1 MMETLFSAEMWANLL
16 TIIGIN
22 IVLSGDNAVV
32 IALACRT
39 LPPRQ
44 QALGVAFGAGA
55 AVLLRI
61 VFTVFIAFL
70 LTVQFL
76 KIAGG
81 LLLFWVGYKLMTEEG
96 GDDDVAAGA
105 NLWHAVRIV
114 VIADAVMSLDNVI
127 AVAAAAHGNTALLI
141 AGLVISIPMVVY
153 GATLLIKL
161 IERFPMIVP
170 AGAALIGYIAGEVVV
185 TDAAIHDWLENHLV
199 WLRHVAPLMG
209 AVAVILVSRIIK
221 PKAAG
226 DMSSAAQEAAA
237 GAGVFAGRAI
247 LTRIAAFL
255 IGGLGYVIG
264 EPVPGETDGAMVL
277 ALHALLPIFA
287 AAIAIVLGEFLARH
301 VRRVQSA

>member
-1 MMETLFSAEMWANLL
+1 MMETLLNAEMWASLL

-44 QALGVAFGAGA
+44 QSLGIAFGAGA

-61 VFTVFIAFL
+61 VFTVFIAYL

-105 NLWHAVRIV
+105 SLWQAVRIV

-127 AVAAAAHGNTALLI
+127 AVAAAAHGNTVLLI

-161 IERFPMIVP
+161 IERFPVIVP
-170 AGAALIGYIAGEVVV
+170 AGAAMIGYIGVEVLVSD
-185 TDAAIHDWLENHLV
+185 TAIHDWLEQHLV
-199 WLRHVAPLMG
+199 WLRHVAPVVG

-221 PKAAG
+221 PKSDG
-226 DMSSAAQEAAA
+226 RTDTQEAAA
-237 GAGVFAGRAI
+237 GAGLFAGRAA
-247 LTRIAAFL
+247 LTRVAAFL
-255 IGGLGYVIG
+255 IGGAGYLVG
-264 EPVPGETDGAMVL
+264 EPVPGKTDGALIL

-287 AAIAIVLGEFLARH
+287 AIVAIILGEYLARQV
-301 VRRVQSA
+301 VRLQRA

>member
-1 MMETLFSAEMWANLL
+1 MMETLLNAEMWASLL

-44 QALGVAFGAGA
+44 QSLGIAFGAGA

-61 VFTVFIAFL
+61 VFTVFIAYL

-105 NLWHAVRIV
+105 SLWQAVRIV

-127 AVAAAAHGNTALLI
+127 AVAAAAHGNTVLLV

-161 IERFPMIVP
+161 IERFPVIVP
-170 AGAALIGYIAGEVVV
+170 AGAAMIGYIGGEVLVSD
-185 TDAAIHDWLENHLV
+185 TAIHDWLEQHLV
-199 WLRHVAPLMG
+199 WLRHVAPVVG

-221 PKAAG
+221 PKSDG
-226 DMSSAAQEAAA
+226 RTDTQEAAA
-237 GAGVFAGRAI
+237 GAGLFAGRAA
-247 LTRIAAFL
+247 LTRVAAFV
-255 IGGLGYVIG
+255 IGGAGYLVG
-264 EPVPGETDGAMVL
+264 EPVPGKTDGALIL

-287 AAIAIVLGEFLARH
+287 AIVAIILSEFLARQV
-301 VRRVQSA
+301 VRLQRA

>member
-1 MMETLFSAEMWANLL
+1 MMETLLNAEMWASLL

-44 QALGVAFGAGA
+44 QSLGIAFGAGA

-61 VFTVFIAFL
+61 VFTVFIAYL

-105 NLWHAVRIV
+105 SLWQAVRIV

-127 AVAAAAHGNTALLI
+127 AVAAAAHGNTVLLI

-161 IERFPMIVP
+161 IERFPVIVP
-170 AGAALIGYIAGEVVV
+170 AGAAMIGYIGGEVLVSD
-185 TDAAIHDWLENHLV
+185 TAIHDWLEQHLV
-199 WLRHVAPLMG
+199 WLRHVAPVVG

-221 PKAAG
+221 PKSDG
-226 DMSSAAQEAAA
+226 RMDTQEAAA
-237 GAGVFAGRAI
+237 GAGLFAGRAA
-247 LTRIAAFL
+247 LTRVAAFV
-255 IGGLGYVIG
+255 IGGAGYLVG
-264 EPVPGETDGAMVL
+264 EPVPGKTDGALIL

-287 AAIAIVLGEFLARH
+287 AIVAIILGEFLARQV
-301 VRRVQSA
+301 VRLQRA

>member
-1 MMETLFSAEMWANLL
+1 MIESLFSAEMWANLL

-39 LPPRQ
+39 LPGRQ
-44 QALGVAFGAGA
+44 QAWGVAFGAGA

-61 VFTVFIAFL
+61 VFTVFIAYL
-70 LTVQFL
+70 LQVQFL
-76 KIAGG
+76 KIVGG
-81 LLLFWVGYKLMTEEG
+81 LLLFWVGYKLMTDDG

-105 NLWHAVRIV
+105 NLWQAVRIV

-161 IERFPMIVP
+161 IERFPVIVP
-170 AGAALIGYIAGEVVV
+170 AGAALIGYIGGEVVV
-185 TDAAIHDWLENHLV
+185 TDAAVHDWLESHLV
-199 WLRHVAPLMG
+199 WARHVAPLLG
-209 AVAVILVSRIIK
+209 AVAVILVSRIMK
-221 PKAAG
+221 PREESDAHA
-226 DMSSAAQEAAA
+226 DVQEAAA
-237 GAGVFAGRAI
+237 GAGLFAGRAV
-247 LTRIAAFL
+247 LTRIAAFF
-255 IGGLGYVIG
+255 IGGIAYVIG
-264 EPVPGETDGAMVL
+264 EPVPGETDGALVL

-287 AAIAIVLGEFLARH
+287 AVIAITLGEFLARR
-301 VRRVQSA
+301 VRRVQRA

>member
-1 MMETLFSAEMWANLL
+1 MMETLLNAEMWASLL

-44 QALGVAFGAGA
+44 QSLGIAFGAGA

-61 VFTVFIAFL
+61 VFTVFIAYL

-105 NLWHAVRIV
+105 SLWQAVRIV

-127 AVAAAAHGNTALLI
+127 AVAAAAHGNTVLLI

-161 IERFPMIVP
+161 IERFPVIVP
-170 AGAALIGYIAGEVVV
+170 AGAAMIGYIGGEVLVSD
-185 TDAAIHDWLENHLV
+185 TAIHDWLEQHLV
-199 WLRHVAPLMG
+199 WLRHVAPVVG

-221 PKAAG
+221 PKSDG
-226 DMSSAAQEAAA
+226 RTDTQEAAA
-237 GAGVFAGRAI
+237 GAGLFAGRAA
-247 LTRIAAFL
+247 LTRVAAFL
-255 IGGLGYVIG
+255 IGGAGYLVG
-264 EPVPGETDGAMVL
+264 EPVPGKTDGALIL

-287 AAIAIVLGEFLARH
+287 AIVAIILGEYLARQV
-301 VRRVQSA
+301 VRLQRA

>member
-1 MMETLFSAEMWANLL
+1 M
-16 TIIGIN
+16 GI
-22 IVLSGDNAVV
+22 
-32 IALACRT
+32 
-39 LPPRQ
+39 
-44 QALGVAFGAGA
+44 AFGAGA

-61 VFTVFIAFL
+61 VFTVFIAYL

-105 NLWHAVRIV
+105 SLWQAVRIV

-127 AVAAAAHGNTALLI
+127 AVAAAAHGNTVLLV

-161 IERFPMIVP
+161 IERFPVIVP
-170 AGAALIGYIAGEVVV
+170 AGAAMIGYIGGEVLVSD
-185 TDAAIHDWLENHLV
+185 TAIHDWLEQHLV
-199 WLRHVAPLMG
+199 WLRHVAPVVG

-221 PKAAG
+221 PKSDG
-226 DMSSAAQEAAA
+226 RTDTQEAAA
-237 GAGVFAGRAI
+237 GAGLFAGRAA
-247 LTRIAAFL
+247 LTRVAAFV
-255 IGGLGYVIG
+255 IGGAGYLVG
-264 EPVPGETDGAMVL
+264 EPVPGKTDGALIL

-287 AAIAIVLGEFLARH
+287 AIVAIILGEFLARQV
-301 VRRVQSA
+301 VRLQRA

>member
-1 MMETLFSAEMWANLL
+1 MIESLVSAETWANLL

-39 LPPRQ
+39 LPARQ
-44 QALGVAFGAGA
+44 QAWGVAFGAGA

-61 VFTVFIAFL
+61 VFTLFIAFL

-81 LLLFWVGYKLMTEEG
+81 LLLFWVGYKLMTEES
-96 GDDDVAAGA
+96 GDDDVDAGA
-105 NLWHAVRIV
+105 SLWHAVRIV

-161 IERFPMIVP
+161 VERFPIVVP
-170 AGAALIGYIAGEVVV
+170 AGAALIGYIGGEVLV
-185 TDAAIHDWLENHLV
+185 TDAAIHGWLESHLV

-221 PKAAG
+221 PEAQRE
-226 DMSSAAQEAAA
+226 SPVQEAAA
-237 GAGVFAGRAI
+237 GAGVFAGRAL

-255 IGGLGYVIG
+255 IGGIGYVIG
-264 EPVPGETDGAMVL
+264 EPVPGETDGALVL

-287 AAIAIVLGEFLARH
+287 AVIAIVLGEFLARH
-301 VRRVQSA
+301 VRRAQVA

>member
-1 MMETLFSAEMWANLL
+1 MMETLLNAEMWASLL

-44 QALGVAFGAGA
+44 QSLGIAFGAGA

-61 VFTVFIAFL
+61 VYTVFIAYL

-105 NLWHAVRIV
+105 SLWQAVRIV

-127 AVAAAAHGNTALLI
+127 AVAAAAHGNTVLLI

-161 IERFPMIVP
+161 IERFPVIVP
-170 AGAALIGYIAGEVVV
+170 AGAAMIGYIGGEVLVSD
-185 TDAAIHDWLENHLV
+185 TAIHDWLEQHLV
-199 WLRHVAPLMG
+199 WLRHVAPVVG

-221 PKAAG
+221 PKSDG
-226 DMSSAAQEAAA
+226 RTDTQEAAA
-237 GAGVFAGRAI
+237 GAGLFAGRAA
-247 LTRIAAFL
+247 LTRVAAFL
-255 IGGLGYVIG
+255 IGGAGYLVG
-264 EPVPGETDGAMVL
+264 EPVPGKTDGALIL

-287 AAIAIVLGEFLARH
+287 AIVAIILGEYLARQV
-301 VRRVQSA
+301 VRLQRA

>member
-1 MMETLFSAEMWANLL
+1 MWANLL

-44 QALGVAFGAGA
+44 RTWGVACGAGA

-61 VFTVFIAFL
+61 VFTLFIAFL

-81 LLLFWVGYKLMTEEG
+81 LLLFWVGYKLMTEESG
-96 GDDDVAAGA
+96 EDDVDAGA

-161 IERFPMIVP
+161 IERFPVIVP
-170 AGAALIGYIAGEVVV
+170 AGAALIGYIGGEVLV
-185 TDAAIHDWLENHLV
+185 TDAAIHDWLESHLV

-221 PKAAG
+221 PKAQPE
-226 DMSSAAQEAAA
+226 SPVQEAAA
-237 GAGVFAGRAI
+237 GAGVFAGRAV

-255 IGGLGYVIG
+255 IGGIGYVIG
-264 EPVPGETDGAMVL
+264 EPVPGETDGALVL

-287 AAIAIVLGEFLARH
+287 AVIAIVLGEFLARH
-301 VRRVQSA
+301 VRRAQVA

>member
-1 MMETLFSAEMWANLL
+1 MMETLLNAEMWASLL

-44 QALGVAFGAGA
+44 QSLGIAFGAGA

-61 VFTVFIAFL
+61 VFTVFIAYL

-105 NLWHAVRIV
+105 SLWQAVRIV

-127 AVAAAAHGNTALLI
+127 AVAAAAHGNTVLLI

-161 IERFPMIVP
+161 IERFPVIVP
-170 AGAALIGYIAGEVVV
+170 AGAAMIGYIGGEVLVSD
-185 TDAAIHDWLENHLV
+185 TAIHDWLEQHLV
-199 WLRHVAPLMG
+199 WLRHVAPVVG

-221 PKAAG
+221 PKSDG
-226 DMSSAAQEAAA
+226 RTDAQEAAA
-237 GAGVFAGRAI
+237 GAGLFAGRAA
-247 LTRIAAFL
+247 LTRVAAFV
-255 IGGLGYVIG
+255 IGGAGYLVG
-264 EPVPGETDGAMVL
+264 EPVPGKTDGALIL

-287 AAIAIVLGEFLARH
+287 AIVAIILGEFLARQV
-301 VRRVQSA
+301 VRLQRA